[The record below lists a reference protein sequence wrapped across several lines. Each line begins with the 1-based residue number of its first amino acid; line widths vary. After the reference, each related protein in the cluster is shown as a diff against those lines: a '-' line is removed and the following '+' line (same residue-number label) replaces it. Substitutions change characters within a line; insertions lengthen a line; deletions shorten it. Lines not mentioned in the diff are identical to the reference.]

1 MVVINFIH
9 WLVGPVVRWHR
20 AYEAKIVCHYL
31 LEHDRDVQRA
41 IELFREERK
50 VGPSKRSS
58 IAGGCFGCF
67 APLFRMMQFAQ
78 SSTRSFLP
86 QRASADM
93 QSRRE

>member
-50 VGPSKRSS
+50 VGPSKRK
-58 IAGGCFGCF
+58 
-67 APLFRMMQFAQ
+67 LH
-78 SSTRSFLP
+78 
-86 QRASADM
+86 
-93 QSRRE
+93 RRRVLRLLRTIVPDDAVRTIIHKKFPPAKS